1 MTHTA
6 SVNCV
11 PRTNLLV
18 SVFLSFKIYAHIST
32 WKLIPF
38 LLHEKRHT
46 LVWSMNWQS
55 RVRAKKNRKF
65 PARSDLS
72 LHIQKVR
79 TPGKDRHQ
87 HCSNCLERNN
97 NNRCICVIHSYDMSL
112 SLCLFENWQWKPHVY
127 INCFRSKGFYKDQ
140 PCFVKNVGHLRY
152 HSHLMGFLC
161 VMQSH
166 TNDRTAVA
174 RNGG

>member
-87 HCSNCLERNN
+87 HYSNCLERNN

-112 SLCLFENWQWKPHVY
+112 SLCSFVIRKLAVKTSRLHNRVLDRKDFIKTNLVL
-127 INCFRSKGFYKDQ
+127 SKTLVIFGII
-140 PCFVKNVGHLRY
+140 L
-152 HSHLMGFLC
+152 
-161 VMQSH
+161 
-166 TNDRTAVA
+166 T
-174 RNGG
+174 

>member
-55 RVRAKKNRKF
+55 RVRAKKNRTF

-87 HCSNCLERNN
+87 HYSNCLERNN

-112 SLCLFENWQWKPHVY
+112 SLCSFVIRKLAVKG
-127 INCFRSKGFYKDQ
+127 SKGFYKDQ
-140 PCFVKNVGHLRY
+140 PCSVKNVGHLRY